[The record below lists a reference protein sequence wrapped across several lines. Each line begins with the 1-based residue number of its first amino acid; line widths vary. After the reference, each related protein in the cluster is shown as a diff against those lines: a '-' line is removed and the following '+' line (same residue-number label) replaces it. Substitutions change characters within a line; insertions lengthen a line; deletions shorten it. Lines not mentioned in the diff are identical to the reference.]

1 MRPSYLLYLVEFVCF
16 LCGLPNV
23 FLYFAG
29 FLRDC
34 FSLFGDLGC
43 SVTLEGFVVAND
55 SDNKRCYLMVH
66 QVRRLAS
73 SNFLVMN
80 MDASILPAFTVQVM
94 LLLQ

>member
-1 MRPSYLLYLVEFVCF
+1 M
-16 LCGLPNV
+16 
-23 FLYFAG
+23 
-29 FLRDC
+29 
-34 FSLFGDLGC
+34 
-43 SVTLEGFVVAND
+43 VAND